1 LTSLLPPY
9 EADLRHLRRTFASIP
24 SSVVA
29 VLAEAGGA
37 LHALVA
43 STFTVGVSG
52 VPPLVS
58 LAVQRTSQTWPALR
72 SAPSLGIS
80 VFAAHQEALVRQL
93 SSAERDRR
101 FDGVPV
107 RSTGSSARF
116 IAGAVAW
123 FECSL
128 WNEVPAGDHTVALLE
143 VHALG
148 ADPET
153 EPLVFHSSEF
163 RGLLG
168 ARPEAQPP
176 FPPAA
181 KESA

>member
-1 LTSLLPPY
+1 MTSLLPPY

-29 VLAEAGGA
+29 VLAEADGV

-58 LAVQRTSQTWPALR
+58 LAVQRTSQTWPLLR
-72 SAPSLGIS
+72 TARSLGIS
-80 VFAAHQEALVRQL
+80 VFAANQESLVRQL
-93 SSAERDRR
+93 SSPERQNR
-101 FDGVPV
+101 FHGVPI

-148 ADPET
+148 ADAET

-168 ARPEAQPP
+168 VRPEVQSPSSSP
-176 FPPAA
+176 SEEP
-181 KESA
+181 S

>member
-1 LTSLLPPY
+1 VTSVLPPY

-29 VLAEAGGA
+29 VLAEVDGD

-58 LAVQRTSQTWPALR
+58 LAVQRTSQTWPTLR
-72 SAPSLGIS
+72 RSPRLGIS
-80 VFAAHQEALVRQL
+80 VFAADQEAFVRQL
-93 SSAERDRR
+93 ASGDRANR
-101 FDGVPV
+101 FQGIPV
-107 RSTGSSARF
+107 RSTGSDARF
-116 IAGAVAW
+116 VAGAVAW

-153 EPLVFHSSEF
+153 EPLVFHSSAF

-168 ARPEAQPP
+168 GAQPTDP
-176 FPPAA
+176 PAQPAA

>member
-1 LTSLLPPY
+1 MTSLLPAY
-9 EADLRHLRRTFASIP
+9 ERDLQHLRRTFASIP

-29 VLAEAGGA
+29 VLAEVEGD
-37 LHALVA
+37 LHGLVA

-58 LAVQRTSQTWPALR
+58 VAVQASSKTWPALR
-72 SAPSLGIS
+72 LAGRVGIS
-80 VFAAHQEALVRQL
+80 VFAADQEPLVRRL
-93 SSAERDRR
+93 ASVDRASR
-101 FDGVPV
+101 FEGVPI

-116 IAGAVAW
+116 VAGAVAW

-128 WNEVPAGDHTVALLE
+128 WNEVEAGDHTVAFLE

-153 EPLVFHSSEF
+153 EPLVFHLSAF
-163 RGLLG
+163 RSLLSPAPT
-168 ARPEAQPP
+168 ARPSTASE
-176 FPPAA
+176 
-181 KESA
+181 ET